1 MLNPR
6 CGGTYVIIVTVY
18 WWDQHSL
25 LMSHLLLIPFKPE
38 VLQMFVV
45 LFNNALSTTPL
56 GFPNS
61 EGLLPFCFH
70 CVSLSLS
77 LALSVV

>member
-18 WWDQHSL
+18 GWDQHSL

-70 CVSLSLS
+70 CVFLL